1 MVAHAA
7 PVIDLSRHIRPGSG
21 IWWSQ
26 ASAEPTVLVHA
37 LLDQADWLGPVRAF
51 CGLSWDERLTTQLP
65 DSITVISYGA
75 LGGLRQLS
83 ALGRLTIVPCSYSA
97 LPRLFADGSL
107 PRDVGLVQ
115 VSPPDADGLCSLGV
129 GVDYAA
135 DAVAHTPVLI
145 AEVNRRMPA
154 TAGSAR
160 IPLSRFSA
168 VVETDRPL
176 LEAPQRPPD
185 EAERAI
191 GRHVAGLI
199 EDGDTIQLGVG
210 SLPSGVLQAL
220 TGHVDLG
227 VHSGMISDAV
237 LALVDRGVIT
247 GRRKEIDPGV
257 IVTGAA
263 IGSQQLYQRVPSLP
277 VKFLA
282 ASYTH
287 SPGVLAQLRSFV
299 AINSALEVDLSGQI
313 GAELRRGVYVGAA
326 GGQADFSRAAC
337 TTGAR
342 SVIALRSRSGGESAI
357 RPVLPGGA
365 VTTPRTDIDYVVTE
379 YGVARLRGATFAE
392 RGARL
397 AAIAAPEYREALE
410 RADALTGSYLQLVHT
425 SDHLTA
431 VRRQHD
437 ER

>member
-1 MVAHAA
+1 MTRAA
-7 PVIDLSRHIRPGSG
+7 CGSG
-21 IWWSQ
+21 WRRDPRSRRR
-26 ASAEPTVLVHA
+26 SSGGPPTYC
-37 LLDQADWLGPVRAF
+37 PT
-51 CGLSWDERLTTQLP
+51 CG
-65 DSITVISYGA
+65 
-75 LGGLRQLS
+75 
-83 ALGRLTIVPCSYSA
+83 C
-97 LPRLFADGSL
+97 
-107 PRDVGLVQ
+107 DVGLVQ

-185 EAERAI
+185 EAERGI

-237 LALVDRGVIT
+237 LALVDQGVIT
-247 GRRKEIDPGV
+247 GRRKEIDPGI

-263 IGSQQLYQRVPSLP
+263 MGSQQLYQRVPSLP
-277 VKFLA
+277 VEFRA

-313 GAELRRGVYVGAA
+313 GADLRRGVYVGA
-326 GGQADFSRAAC
+326 GGGAADFSRAAC

-357 RPVLPGGA
+357 RPVLQGGA

-379 YGVARLRGATFAE
+379 YGWHACAARRSPSAAGAWPPSP
-392 RGARL
+392 RRSIARPSSGPTHL
-397 AAIAAPEYREALE
+397 PGRTYRWFI
-410 RADALTGSYLQLVHT
+410 
-425 SDHLTA
+425 
-431 VRRQHD
+431 RQTIGQQSGEGHD

>member
-1 MVAHAA
+1 M
-7 PVIDLSRHIRPGSG
+7 IDLSRHIRPGAG
-21 IWWSQ
+21 VWWSQ

-37 LLDQADWLGPVRAF
+37 LLDQAGRLGPVRAF
-51 CGLSWDERLTTQLP
+51 CGLSWDERLTTGLP
-65 DSITVISYGA
+65 ENITVMSYGA
-75 LGGLRQLS
+75 LGALRRLS
-83 ALGRLTIVPCSYSA
+83 RHGRLAIVPCSYSA

-107 PRDVGLVQ
+107 PGDVGLVQ

-145 AEVNRRMPA
+145 AEVNQRMPA
-154 TAGSAR
+154 TAGSPG

-176 LEAPQRPPD
+176 LSAPERAPD

-199 EDGDTIQLGVG
+199 EDGDTVQLGVG
-210 SLPSGVLQAL
+210 SLPSAVLQAL
-220 TGHVDLG
+220 AGHADLG

-237 LALVDRGVIT
+237 LTLVDKGVIT
-247 GRRKEIDPGV
+247 GGRKEIDPGV

-263 IGSQQLYQRVPSLP
+263 LGSQQLYQRVPGLP
-277 VKFLA
+277 VEFRA

-287 SPGVLAQLRSFV
+287 APAVLARLRSFV
-299 AINSALEVDLSGQI
+299 AINSAIEVDLTGQI
-313 GAELRRGVYVGAA
+313 GAELRRGVYVGAV

-342 SVIALRSRSGGESAI
+342 SIIALRSRSGGESAI
-357 RPVLPGGA
+357 RPVLQGT
-365 VTTPRTDIDYVVTE
+365 VTTPRTDVDYVVTE
-379 YGVARLRGATFAE
+379 YGVARLRGATLAQ
-392 RGARL
+392 RGRRL
-397 AAIAAPEYREALE
+397 AAIAAPEYRDALE
-410 RADALTGSYLQLVHT
+410 RAYLQLVHT
-425 SDHLTA
+425 SDL
-431 VRRQHD
+431 
-437 ER
+437 